1 MTRLFLSALLVLFLV
16 GLFAAPVM
24 AQSPDPSPADPV
36 EDNFSL
42 LRPLLGVI
50 VLGGPAVFM
59 VWRSSRKK
67 KIDVRAS
74 CCLPVIDEKARPFA
88 PQDDSAR

>member
-1 MTRLFLSALLVLFLV
+1 MTRLILSALLILFLA
-16 GLFAAPVM
+16 GLTAAPVL
-24 AQSPDPSPADPV
+24 AQSPDPAPQPAEDSPASP
-36 EDNFSL
+36 

-59 VWRSSRKK
+59 VWRASRKK

-74 CCLPVIDEKARPFA
+74 CCLPVIDENARPFA
-88 PQDDSAR
+88 PQDES